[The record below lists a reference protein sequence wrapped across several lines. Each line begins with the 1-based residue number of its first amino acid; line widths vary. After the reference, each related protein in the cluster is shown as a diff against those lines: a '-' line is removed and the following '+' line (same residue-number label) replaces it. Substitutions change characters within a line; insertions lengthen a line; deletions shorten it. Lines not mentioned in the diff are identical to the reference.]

1 MGHEY
6 VEYFLLKML
15 KQEREQQEDLLDKS
29 KALLAF
35 KSYLDHLR
43 FERMLSER
51 TLERYS
57 QDLFQLYQ
65 MALEQHID
73 LQTGFA
79 QVQPF
84 HVRSWLARL
93 HGRGLSPRSISHLL
107 SAWRGWFRW
116 LGQQQLIG
124 LNPLDGIRAPKGAN
138 HLPKALSVDEA
149 VKLSQYQALP
159 DTIKHQDARL
169 DLRDHAIV
177 ELLYSCGL
185 RIHEVVALDVQ
196 ASEQALGWIDLD
208 AAEAHI
214 LGKGRKWRLVPVGQ
228 AALDALRQWLMVRGE
243 FVREDH
249 ACAFFLG
256 RHGTR
261 LTAVQMRN
269 RLRERAKQAGIAAKV
284 HPHML
289 RHSFATHLLQ
299 SSQDLRAVQELLG
312 HANISTTQIY
322 TRLDFQHLARVY
334 DAAHPRAGHVKQ
346 DRTGLKEVGH
356 MGKDGKK

>member
-1 MGHEY
+1 M
-6 VEYFLLKML
+6 
-15 KQEREQQEDLLDKS
+15 KQGQEQQESLSDKG
-29 KALLAF
+29 LLAF
-35 KSYLDHLR
+35 ESYLNHLR
-43 FERMLSER
+43 FERMLSAR

-65 MALEQHID
+65 LALEQRIN
-73 LQTGFA
+73 LQTQFK
-79 QVQPF
+79 QVQSF
-84 HVRSWLARL
+84 HIRSWLARL

-116 LGQQQLIG
+116 LGQQQLIE
-124 LNPLDGIRAPKGAN
+124 LNPLDGIRAPKAPN

-149 VKLSQYQALP
+149 VRLAQYQEPP
-159 DTIKHQDARL
+159 DTTKQQDL
-169 DLRDHAIV
+169 WLNLRDHAIV

-185 RIHEVVALDVQ
+185 RIHEVVSLDVQ
-196 ASEQALGWIDLD
+196 PSEHAQGWIDLD

-214 LGKGRKWRLVPVGQ
+214 LGKGRKWRLVPVGR
-228 AALDALRQWLMVRGE
+228 AALDALHQWLIVRKE
-243 FVREDH
+243 FIREESTD
-249 ACAFFLG
+249 ALFLG

-261 LTAVQMRN
+261 LTSVQMRN
-269 RLRERAKQAGIAAKV
+269 RLRSRAKQAGIAAKV

-334 DAAHPRAGHVKQ
+334 DAAHPRASHRTMQ
-346 DRTGLKEVGH
+346 DQEVPEETVNI
-356 MGKDGKK
+356 KDPNKKK